1 MMISLFVFLISLL
14 SSPAYAQEDTWYAP
28 AARDQVDMDR
38 MLIPMGKGSVFV
50 PTMTN
55 SLAEPVYIVYSE
67 GRKVAS
73 SETGKSTLLRPGTYE
88 VRIGSGTIEQMTS
101 RTVEVREGHT
111 TLIRPD
117 WTGLI
122 IDVIDETRSSVR
134 KSYELF
140 SLSDQQNYG
149 IGYGI
154 DEELGEELKTWLLK
168 PGIYKIVKTGQS
180 FTTTVN
186 FATIR
191 LFPGELVKYTLVVDS
206 ETGNFIGFGI
216 LGASS
221 RQIRLRNW
229 TLRSEINGNFI
240 FNYANT
246 LARRRQRDF
255 SFSAQSYNTARYT
268 SPRFHNLLARVIL
281 EEGLTRQQGESFRKF
296 IDKIELRGTYI
307 YRFVAWMGPY
317 IRFTLDSK
325 FFATRHYFDKARDYV
340 KVNAA
345 GDTVEVVRNATEVT
359 LSPSFFPLVFKE
371 GIGGNLVLYKSLR
384 LNVNLRA
391 GYGARQTYVRDS
403 YRLSDDR
410 SRIIPL
416 KRSGLTGIEVLLI
429 GNTQIAR
436 NVTADSEFDMLMPE
450 WSPDTWVYDWET
462 RIRTFLS
469 KQVSLDYNIYVRR
482 QEDTAEIQSEHRVLI
497 RFSYVL

>member
-1 MMISLFVFLISLL
+1 MSNLLIFLIALL
-14 SSPAYAQEDTWYAP
+14 STSVHAQEQTWHAP
-28 AARDQVDMDR
+28 SAREQLGRDPT
-38 MLIPMGKGSVFV
+38 LIPIGKGSVFV
-50 PTMTN
+50 PAMTN

-67 GRKVAS
+67 DREATS
-73 SETGKSTLLRPGTYE
+73 SETGKSILLKPGAYE
-88 VRIGSGTIEQMTS
+88 VRVGSGTIEQMTS
-101 RTVEVREGHT
+101 RMVEVREGHT
-111 TLIRPD
+111 TLIKPD
-117 WTGLI
+117 WAGLI

-134 KSYELF
+134 ESYEFF

-216 LGASS
+216 LGTSS

-246 LARRRQRDF
+246 LTQRGARDF
-255 SFSAQSYNTARYT
+255 SLSGQWYNTARYT
-268 SPRFHNLLARVIL
+268 TARFHNLLARVIL
-281 EEGLTRQQGESFRKF
+281 EEGLTRQQGESWRKF

-307 YRFVAWMGPY
+307 YRFVPWMGPY
-317 IRFTLDSK
+317 VRFTLDSK
-325 FFATRHYFDKARDYV
+325 FFGTRHYFDKGRDYARMD
-340 KVNAA
+340 AA

-359 LSPSFFPLVFKE
+359 LSPSFFPLVLKE

-391 GYGARQTYVRDS
+391 GYGARQAYVNDS

-416 KRSGLTGIEVLLI
+416 KRSDLTGIEVLLI
-429 GNTQIAR
+429 GSTQIAR
-436 NVTADSEFDMLMPE
+436 NITADSEFDMLMPA
-450 WSPDTWVYDWET
+450 WSPDAWVYDWET

-469 KQVSLDYNIYVRR
+469 KQISLDYNIYVRR
-482 QEDTAEIQSEHRVLI
+482 QENTPDVQSEHRILL